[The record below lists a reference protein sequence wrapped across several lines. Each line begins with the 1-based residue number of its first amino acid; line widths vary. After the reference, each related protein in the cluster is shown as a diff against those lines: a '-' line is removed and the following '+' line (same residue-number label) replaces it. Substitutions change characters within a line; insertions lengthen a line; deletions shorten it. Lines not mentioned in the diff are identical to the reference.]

1 MNKTDAAERLFW
13 LAAVILLLATA
24 AALAV
29 SAAALAQEPTE
40 ARKSWAL
47 KRAYQINDYSMVG
60 WGSID
65 LSNEQPDALVIRT
78 IPIKPEKNDGD
89 DQARHLRPPVKR

>member
-1 MNKTDAAERLFW
+1 MSKTNTTEWLFW
-13 LAAVILLLATA
+13 FAVVMLLLA
-24 AALAV
+24 
-29 SAAALAQEPTE
+29 SAAALAEEPTE

-65 LSNEQPDALVIRT
+65 LSNEQPDALVIKT
-78 IPIKPEKNDGD
+78 IRVAPNSTMPIGPPPPAKK
-89 DQARHLRPPVKR
+89 RPQK

>member
-1 MNKTDAAERLFW
+1 MSKTNTAEWLFW
-13 LAAVILLLATA
+13 LAAVILLLA
-24 AALAV
+24 
-29 SAAALAQEPTE
+29 SAAALAEEPTE

-65 LSNEQPDALVIRT
+65 LTNEQPDALVIKT

-89 DQARHLRPPVKR
+89 NQARHLRPPVKR

>member
-1 MNKTDAAERLFW
+1 MNKINAALW
-13 LAAVILLLATA
+13 IAGVILLLTA
-24 AALAV
+24 
-29 SAAALAQEPTE
+29 AAALAQEPTE

-65 LSNEQPDALVIRT
+65 LSNEQPDSLVIKT
-78 IPIKPEKNDGD
+78 IPIKPEKNNGD
-89 DQARHLRPPVKR
+89 DQARHIRPPVKR

>member
-1 MNKTDAAERLFW
+1 MI
-13 LAAVILLLATA
+13 ILLLT
-24 AALAV
+24 
-29 SAAALAQEPTE
+29 STAALAQEPTE

-65 LSNEQPDALVIRT
+65 LTNEQPDSLVIKT
-78 IPIKPEKNDGD
+78 IPIKPEKNNGD
-89 DQARHLRPPVKR
+89 DPARHIRPPVKR

>member
-1 MNKTDAAERLFW
+1 M
-13 LAAVILLLATA
+13 VILLLGSTA
-24 AALAV
+24 A
-29 SAAALAQEPTE
+29 SAQEPTE

-65 LSNEQPDALVIRT
+65 LTNEQPDSLVIKT
-78 IPIKPEKNDGD
+78 IPIKPEKNNGD
-89 DQARHLRPPVKR
+89 DQARHIRPPVKR

>member
-1 MNKTDAAERLFW
+1 MSKTNTAEWLFW
-13 LAAVILLLATA
+13 FAVVMLLLA
-24 AALAV
+24 
-29 SAAALAQEPTE
+29 SAAALAEEPTE

-65 LSNEQPDALVIRT
+65 LSNEQPDALVIKT

-89 DQARHLRPPVKR
+89 NQARHLRPPVKR